1 MARNGSGTY
10 NLPAGN
16 PVVTGTTISSTTTNS
31 TFSDIAT
38 ALTGSLSADGQTT
51 PTGNLPMGGYKHTN
65 VADATVRAQYA
76 SAGQVQDSAFTFL
89 TSPAGTNTITA
100 TAALGM
106 SAYVTGQR
114 FFFVAAASNTG
125 AVTLNIN
132 AIGAKSVTKNGTTAL
147 VSGDIAINA
156 VVQVVYDGT
165 QFQLLNPAAVSSFSA
180 GSTGLTP
187 STATTGAVTLAGTLA
202 VANGGTNNASLAV
215 TAGGALY
222 TDGSKVVNVG
232 AGTSGQVL
240 TSAGASAPTWSSVG
254 GTLNNI
260 QYFTTAGTSTYTP
273 TTGTNFVIVEVVG
286 GGGGAGYLG
295 SAGGAGGTTSFGA
308 LVSAT
313 GGVAGSGSGD
323 GTGGAGSSG
332 DFNMNGG
339 AGSSSGT
346 TPYPAIGGSSFYSPV
361 NFGVVSATG
370 STGLSYGGGARGGSN
385 GTTTYRSGGGGG
397 YARKRITSSFSG
409 VTITIGAGGTA
420 GSGTQAGA
428 SGIVIVYEYK

>member
-51 PTGNLPMGGYKHTN
+51 PTGNLPMGGYKHTS

-106 SAYVTGQR
+106 SSYVTGQR

-165 QFQLLNPAAVSSFSA
+165 QFQLLNPVAAANVSSFSA
-180 GSTGLTP
+180 GTTGLTP
-187 STATTGAVTLAGTLA
+187 NTATTGAVTLAGTLA
-202 VANGGTNNASLAV
+202 VTNGGTGLATLTANNVML
-215 TAGGALY
+215 G
-222 TDGSKVVNVG
+222 N
-232 AGTSGQVL
+232 GTSTPSFVAPSTTGNVL
-240 TSAGASAPTWSSVG
+240 TSDGTTWTSAANNKLTLGTAQASTS
-254 GTLNNI
+254 
-260 QYFTTAGTSTYTP
+260 GTSI
-273 TTGTNFVIVEVVG
+273 NF
-286 GGGGAGYLG
+286 
-295 SAGGAGGTTSFGA
+295 TSIPSW
-308 LVSAT
+308 V
-313 GGVAGSGSGD
+313 
-323 GTGGAGSSG
+323 
-332 DFNMNGG
+332 
-339 AGSSSGT
+339 
-346 TPYPAIGGSSFYSPV
+346 
-361 NFGVVSATG
+361 
-370 STGLSYGGGARGGSN
+370 
-385 GTTTYRSGGGGG
+385 
-397 YARKRITSSFSG
+397 KRITVMFSG
-409 VTITIGAGGTA
+409 VSTVGTSNYQLQVGSTTFQTTGYSSRALRDSTPASTATTGFLLTASIATSSLNSGLITLTNISGNLWVFTSILADVTGGNNNYSGGYMTSALSGVLDRVRITTVNGTDTFDA
-420 GSGTQAGA
+420 GS
-428 SGIVIVYEYK
+428 INILYE

>member
-51 PTGNLPMGGYKHTN
+51 PTGNLPMGGYKHTS

-114 FFFVAAASNTG
+114 FFFVAPASNTG

-165 QFQLLNPAAVSSFSA
+165 QFQLLNPVAAANVSSFSA
-180 GSTGLTP
+180 GTTGLTP
-187 STATTGAVTLAGTLA
+187 NTATTGAVTLAGTLA

-260 QYFTTAGTSTYTP
+260 QYFTTAGTATYTP
-273 TTGTNFVIVEVVG
+273 TAGTTFVVVEVVG
-286 GGGGAGYLG
+286 GGGGSSKHTA
-295 SAGGAGGTTSFGA
+295 ADGGTGGTSSFGA

-313 GGVAGSGSGD
+313 GGGVNTSPGAGASGDLNLTGQRGGRTAASSTIVTINQLGGVAGLCY
-323 GTGGAGSSG
+323 GTYGFGAYIDSAISVSQSVTA
-332 DFNMNGG
+332 G
-339 AGSSSGT
+339 A
-346 TPYPAIGGSSFYSPV
+346 
-361 NFGVVSATG
+361 
-370 STGLSYGGGARGGSN
+370 GGGA
-385 GTTTYRSGGGGG
+385 
-397 YARKRITSSFSG
+397 ARKKITSAFSG
-409 VTITIGAGGTA
+409 VTVTVGAAGTA
-420 GSGTQAGA
+420 GTNGNAGNA
-428 SGIVIVYEYK
+428 GIVIVYEYK